1 MDWELIAA
9 FIIIGLLVGAGIW
22 NAPGVRD
29 ESEKGEF

>member
-1 MDWELIAA
+1 MELLAIL
-9 FIIIGLLVGAGIW
+9 IIIGLLVGVGIW